1 MSNPKLKWKEG
12 VLASLRGKGL
22 TSPTAVELLI
32 PTTGAV
38 SASLRHVRAVDDAEN
53 DTTVLFSNTTS
64 RDTGES
70 SVSSLFVG
78 VGDRRGGRTLAG
90 SAFGSFPWRWHST
103 PSPGVRKP
111 TDLTPLSPHIPGCYS
126 SDGVSARRG
135 EEDGTEA
142 RWGASRCLSSKATLC
157 KHETGLCCQAGKAQ
171 RKERAKAQPTRTSL
185 FSISF

>member
-90 SAFGSFPWRWHST
+90 SAFGSFP
-103 PSPGVRKP
+103 
-111 TDLTPLSPHIPGCYS
+111 
-126 SDGVSARRG
+126 
-135 EEDGTEA
+135 
-142 RWGASRCLSSKATLC
+142 
-157 KHETGLCCQAGKAQ
+157 
-171 RKERAKAQPTRTSL
+171 
-185 FSISF
+185 